1 MNADKKLAPNFA
13 NAHES
18 NQIRVFRVDSRLNFF
33 GMRLSV
39 VSFNVF
45 SSIPPSE
52 YFCSAPGDC
61 AVAKGRGRRTASCE
75 VEYQRGDGAG
85 KKKQRGVSHVS
96 SRESVSQRNHGDG
109 RSKAQSKKVRG

>member
-18 NQIRVFRVDSRLNFF
+18 NQIRVFRVDSRLIFF

-45 SSIPPSE
+45 SSIPPVHTL
-52 YFCSAPGDC
+52 FRA
-61 AVAKGRGRRTASCE
+61 R
-75 VEYQRGDGAG
+75 
-85 KKKQRGVSHVS
+85 
-96 SRESVSQRNHGDG
+96 
-109 RSKAQSKKVRG
+109 